1 MFSDVTFDFAGRVA
15 VVTGVGSPSGIGR
28 AVLRGFADA
37 GARVAGCDINDD
49 QLAEVSREYPDA
61 LVKNVDV
68 RDRMQVIAF
77 VQEVAARYRRI
88 DILVNNAG
96 IAPFCPIIDLD
107 EATWDATFET
117 NVKGYF
123 LVAQAV
129 ARQMIARGQGGNIV
143 NVTSVS
149 VHASGE
155 HKVHYCASKAAVGSL
170 TKGFALE
177 FARYG
182 IRVNAVEPGAVDTLI
197 VKDAYLAGY
206 MEALQQ
212 DPGTPINRLA
222 LGRDLVGAVMFLCSE
237 ASNYMTGSS
246 ILVDGGGFAGSLLP
260 ENVLRE
266 YEKSKSDG
274 TPPA

>member
-37 GARVAGCDINDD
+37 GAHVAGCDINDE
-49 QLAEVSREYPDA
+49 QLAEVMREHPDA

-68 RDRMQVIAF
+68 RDKRQVVDF
-77 VQEVAARYRRI
+77 VREVAARYGHI
-88 DILVNNAG
+88 DNLVNNAG
-96 IAPFCPIIDLD
+96 IAPFCPIVDLD

-123 LVAQAV
+123 LFAQAV
-129 ARQMIARGQGGNIV
+129 ARHMIASGRGGNIV

-149 VHASGE
+149 VHTSGE
-155 HKVHYCASKAAVGSL
+155 HKAHYCASKAAVGSL
-170 TKGFALE
+170 TKGLALE
-177 FARYG
+177 LARYG

-197 VKDAYLAGY
+197 VKDAYLAGF
-206 MEALQQ
+206 METLQQ

-222 LGRDLVGAVMFLCSE
+222 VGYDMVGAVMFLCSE
-237 ASNYMTGSS
+237 AANYMTGSS
-246 ILVDGGGFAGSLLP
+246 ILVDGGGFAGSQLP
-260 ENVLRE
+260 DAVLRE
-266 YEKSKSDG
+266 YEKAKSDRIK
-274 TPPA
+274 

>member
-1 MFSDVTFDFAGRVA
+1 MFSDVTFDFAGRA
-15 VVTGVGSPSGIGR
+15 AIVTGVGSSKGIGR
-28 AVLRGFADA
+28 AILRGFADA
-37 GARVAGCDINDD
+37 GAQVAGCDIDD
-49 QLAEVSREYPDA
+49 VQLTEVRREHPDA
-61 LVKNVDV
+61 FVKNVDV
-68 RDRMQVIAF
+68 RDKRQVIAF
-77 VQEVAARYRRI
+77 VQEVAARFDQI

-107 EATWDATFET
+107 EATWDATFDT

-123 LVAQAV
+123 LFAQAV
-129 ARQMIARGQGGNIV
+129 ARRMIAKGQGGTIV

-149 VHASGE
+149 AHTSGE
-155 HKVHYCASKAAVGSL
+155 HKAHYCASKAAVGSL
-170 TKGFALE
+170 TKGLALE

-197 VKDAYLAGY
+197 VKDAYLAGF
-206 MEALQQ
+206 METLQQ

-237 ASNYMTGSS
+237 AANFMTGSS
-246 ILVDGGGFAGSLLP
+246 ILVDGGGFAGSQLP

-266 YEKSKSDG
+266 YEKAKSDRIK
-274 TPPA
+274 

>member
-1 MFSDVTFDFAGRVA
+1 MFSDVNFDFAGRVA
-15 VVTGVGSPSGIGR
+15 VVTGIGSPSGIGR

-37 GARVAGCDINDD
+37 GAHVAGCDINDE
-49 QLAEVSREYPDA
+49 QLADVMREHPDA

-68 RDRMQVIAF
+68 RDKRQVIDF
-77 VQEVAARYRRI
+77 VRMVAARFDQI
-88 DILVNNAG
+88 DVLVNNAG

-123 LVAQAV
+123 LFAQAV
-129 ARQMIARGQGGNIV
+129 ARQMIARGRGGNIV

-149 VHASGE
+149 VHTSGE

-170 TKGFALE
+170 TKGLALE

-197 VKDAYLAGY
+197 VKDGY
-206 MEALQQ
+206 MAEHMETLHE

-222 LGRDLVGAVMFLCSE
+222 VGHDMVGAVMFLCSE
-237 ASNYMTGSS
+237 AANFMTGSS
-246 ILVDGGGFAGSLLP
+246 ILVDGGGFAGSQLP

-266 YEKSKSDG
+266 YEKARSDRIK
-274 TPPA
+274 

>member
-1 MFSDVTFDFAGRVA
+1 MFSDVTFDFAGRA
-15 VVTGVGSPSGIGR
+15 AIVTGVGSSKGIGR
-28 AVLRGFADA
+28 AILRGFADA
-37 GARVAGCDINDD
+37 GAHVAGCDIDD
-49 QLAEVSREYPDA
+49 AQLTEVRREHPDA
-61 LVKNVDV
+61 FVKNVDV
-68 RDRMQVIAF
+68 RDKRQVIAF
-77 VQEVAARYRRI
+77 VQEVAARFDQI

-107 EATWDATFET
+107 EATWDATFDT

-123 LVAQAV
+123 LLAQAV
-129 ARQMIARGQGGNIV
+129 ARRMIAKGQGGTIV

-149 VHASGE
+149 AHTSGE
-155 HKVHYCASKAAVGSL
+155 HKAHYCASKAAVGSL
-170 TKGFALE
+170 TKGLALE

-197 VKDAYLAGY
+197 VKDAYLAGF
-206 MEALQQ
+206 METLQQ

-237 ASNYMTGSS
+237 AANFMTGSS
-246 ILVDGGGFAGSLLP
+246 ILVDGGGFAGSQLP

-266 YEKSKSDG
+266 YEKAKSDRIK
-274 TPPA
+274 